1 MTMKNKVAMI
11 TGAASGIGRAVAEQL
26 AAQQCQLCLVD
37 QNTDALEALAETL
50 LGKQVRVIIFTGDL
64 SQADF
69 VENVVAQIEQQ
80 FGRLDYALNNAGVT
94 SPAQPLHELTLETWN
109 SVLGVNLNSVFY
121 GLKAQI
127 PLMLKSGGGSVV
139 NTSSMLGLVATQNR
153 AAYVTSKHA
162 VTGLSKAAALD
173 YAQQNIRINS
183 VHPGYIETPLISH
196 IDQQMLIQKHPIGRL
211 GTPQEVAELICFLLS
226 DQASFITGAQYVID
240 GGYTIQ

>member
-37 QNTDALEALAETL
+37 QNADALEALAEI

-69 VENVVAQIEQQ
+69 VENVVARIEQQ

-94 SPAQPLHELTLETWN
+94 SSAQPLHELTLETWN

-173 YAQQNIRINS
+173 YAQQNIRVNS

>member
-37 QNTDALEALAETL
+37 QNADALEALAETL
-50 LGKQVRVIIFTGDL
+50 GKQVKVITSTGDL

-69 VENVVAQIEQQ
+69 VENVVAQVEQQ

-173 YAQQNIRINS
+173 YAQQNIRVNS

>member
-37 QNTDALEALAETL
+37 QNADALEALAEI

-69 VENVVAQIEQQ
+69 VENVVAWIEQQ

-173 YAQQNIRINS
+173 YAQQNIRVNS

>member
-37 QNTDALEALAETL
+37 QNADALEALAEI

-69 VENVVAQIEQQ
+69 VENVVARIEQQ

-94 SPAQPLHELTLETWN
+94 SSAQPLHELTLETWN

-173 YAQQNIRINS
+173 YAQQNIRVNS
-183 VHPGYIETPLISH
+183 VHPGYIKTPLISH

>member
-11 TGAASGIGRAVAEQL
+11 TGAASGIGLAVAEQL

-37 QNTDALEALAETL
+37 QNADALEALAEI
-50 LGKQVRVIIFTGDL
+50 LGKQVKVITFTGDL

-69 VENVVAQIEQQ
+69 VENVVVQIEQQ

-127 PLMLKSGGGSVV
+127 PLMLKSGGGAVV

-162 VTGLSKAAALD
+162 VTGLTKAAALD
-173 YAQQNIRINS
+173 YAQQNIRVNS

-226 DQASFITGAQYVID
+226 EQASFITGAQYVID

>member
-37 QNTDALEALAETL
+37 QNADALEALAEI

-64 SQADF
+64 SQPDF
-69 VENVVAQIEQQ
+69 VENVVARIEQQ

-173 YAQQNIRINS
+173 YAQQNIRVNS

>member
-37 QNTDALEALAETL
+37 QNADALEALAEI
-50 LGKQVRVIIFTGDL
+50 LGKQVKVITFTGDL

-69 VENVVAQIEQQ
+69 VENIVAQVEQQ

-173 YAQQNIRINS
+173 YAQQNIRVNS

-226 DQASFITGAQYVID
+226 EQASFITGAQYVID

>member
-37 QNTDALEALAETL
+37 QNADALEALAETL
-50 LGKQVRVIIFTGDL
+50 GKQVKVITSTGDL

-69 VENVVAQIEQQ
+69 VENVVAQVEQQ

-173 YAQQNIRINS
+173 YAQQNIRVNS

-226 DQASFITGAQYVID
+226 EQASFITGAQYVID

>member
-37 QNTDALEALAETL
+37 QNADALEALAEI

-64 SQADF
+64 SQPDF
-69 VENVVAQIEQQ
+69 VENVVARIEQQ

-94 SPAQPLHELTLETWN
+94 SSAQPLHELTLETWN

-173 YAQQNIRINS
+173 YAQQNIRVNS